1 MSDSILEGFG
11 KPIEEVNEE
20 EFQHK
25 LKKLSP
31 FDFANSIN
39 YSKVYNSSPAM

>member
-11 KPIEEVNEE
+11 KPVEDINEE
-20 EFQHK
+20 EYLDK
-25 LKKLSP
+25 IKKLSP

-39 YSKVYNSSPAM
+39 LSLIHI